1 MIHYVI
7 NLIIIL
13 VFLVAYLKMI
23 TSSKRKNEKTKETTN
38 DQIELICWDIISLL
52 AFCLFVFINAK
63 DADSKCFYIFVYIL
77 SLFVGLSAIS
87 EVRKKNEDMVDYL
100 LYTLV
105 YIEMITFI
113 SFLIQQLEGIK
124 YTKKGQVNTEF
135 LLFLSI
141 GVMLSMIAIW
151 CIYFQMSKL
160 IHENIKNNDLIDLK
174 TLFLKSTFQS
184 ITAFIALYG
193 LASSG
198 LPNFY
203 LTFAL
208 FINAIAAFSYPIL
221 DINKY
226 IHQKE
231 TEFSEKNFAPIRPID
246 ESKE

>member
-7 NLIIIL
+7 NLILIL

-52 AFCLFVFINAK
+52 AFCLFVYINAK

-124 YTKKGQVNTEF
+124 YTKKV
-135 LLFLSI
+135 
-141 GVMLSMIAIW
+141 
-151 CIYFQMSKL
+151 
-160 IHENIKNNDLIDLK
+160 
-174 TLFLKSTFQS
+174 
-184 ITAFIALYG
+184 
-193 LASSG
+193 
-198 LPNFY
+198 
-203 LTFAL
+203 
-208 FINAIAAFSYPIL
+208 
-221 DINKY
+221 
-226 IHQKE
+226 
-231 TEFSEKNFAPIRPID
+231 R
-246 ESKE
+246 

>member
-7 NLIIIL
+7 NLILIL
-13 VFLVAYLKMI
+13 VSLVSYFILI

-38 DQIELICWDIISLL
+38 DQIKLIRWDIICLL

-63 DADSKCFYIFVYIL
+63 DDDSKFFYICVYIL
-77 SLFVGLSAIS
+77 FLFVGVSAMN

-100 LYTLV
+100 LFTLL
-105 YIEMITFI
+105 YIETITI
-113 SFLIQQLEGIK
+113 VSFLIQQLGGIY
-124 YTKKGQVNTEF
+124 YTKKGKVNTEF

-160 IHENIKNNDLIDLK
+160 IHENIKNNNLIDLK
-174 TLFLKSTFQS
+174 ILFLKSTFQS
-184 ITAFIALYG
+184 ITTFIALYG
-193 LASSG
+193 LASSK

-231 TEFSEKNFAPIRPID
+231 TEFSEKNFAPIKPID